1 MKFVVLFTAAFA
13 LLGSASSASID
24 RYESEKPAQITVI
37 NMWGS
42 HSDRRAESI
51 SDAADYE
58 RDEEYD
64 GDEGEYDDV
73 ASGSDEINLPRV
85 AMSSKPKDQSAVLEA
100 ERNDQAN
107 GTNRKGKRKGKGK
120 KRDPCLKKYKAY
132 CIHGTC
138 QYVKELRAPSCVCFP
153 GFAGER
159 CHTLTLKVVT
169 GGNYDQ
175 TTALVIM
182 AVVLS
187 SLCLTVIAIL
197 LAIKYHK
204 RGAYDVE
211 NEEKVKLGTAPQ
223 H

>member
-1 MKFVVLFTAAFA
+1 MKFVVLFAAAFA
-13 LLGSASSASID
+13 LFGLASSASID

-37 NMWGS
+37 NMWGP
-42 HSDRRAESI
+42 HSDRRAQSV
-51 SDAADYE
+51 SDTTHYD
-58 RDEEYD
+58 RDEEYND
-64 GDEGEYDDV
+64 DEDED
-73 ASGSDEINLPRV
+73 ASGSDEIDLPRV
-85 AMSSKPKDQSAVLEA
+85 AMSSKPKDSSAVLEA
-100 ERNDQAN
+100 ERDDQPN
-107 GTNRKGKRKGKGK
+107 GKSRKGRRKGKGK
-120 KRDPCLKKYKAY
+120 KRDPCLKKFKAY

-138 QYVKELRAPSCVCFP
+138 QYVKELRAPSCVCLS
-153 GFAGER
+153 GYAGER
-159 CHTLTLKVVT
+159 CHTLTLKVRAK
-169 GGNYDQ
+169 GNYDQ

-211 NEEKVKLGTAPQ
+211 NEEKIKLGTAPQ